1 MAFESYSKK
10 VYYDKKEILWNFPS
24 LRDFYS
30 EDNDIFS
37 PSWN

>member
-1 MAFESYSKK
+1 MAFWIVFKK
-10 VYYDKKEILWNFPS
+10 SLLWQNGNFVNFPS